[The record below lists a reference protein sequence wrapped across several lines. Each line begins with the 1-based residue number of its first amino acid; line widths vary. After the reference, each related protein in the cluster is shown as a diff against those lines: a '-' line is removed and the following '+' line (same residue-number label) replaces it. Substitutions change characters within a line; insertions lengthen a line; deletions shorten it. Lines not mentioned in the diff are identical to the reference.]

1 MDKDRAKDSEN
12 PIPAHPV
19 LTLVNSS
26 DEIIREIPCVPEF
39 TVCEALRSAGVKLRT
54 SCGGNGNCGHC
65 RILVLEGGADAPSQA
80 EMSLLNAGELER
92 GFRLACRLKP
102 AGNLKI
108 QLTDSIDL
116 SSGQSC
122 LSESTDNDVPPL
134 FLPAPIHIRP
144 PDPPKRYGAA
154 VDLGTTHIRI
164 SVCDL
169 KARLRVASRTIVN
182 PQTYYGTD
190 ILTRLEFT
198 LLNPGNAREIS
209 SVAAKAMGTAL
220 ERIAR
225 DFQFRAADIGR
236 ILFVGNTA
244 MLTILAG
251 KNFDLL
257 LDPGRGK
264 CEIDCRPLNVEELR
278 RNLGLETGTEI
289 ELAKPLAGFIGS
301 DLLAGVIASDLT
313 GAGAGSLYIDFGTN
327 SEIALW
333 DGKKIISAS
342 AAGGPAFEGG
352 GIGCGMLPG
361 PGAVYAA
368 RMTDDGTGLVCDT
381 IGGLEARGL
390 CGSAMV
396 DIIAELTGA
405 GILDDRGRFAPGAHK
420 NGYRLGDKNGG
431 LILKKRDVDS
441 FQRAKAAI
449 GGAVVCLMD
458 AAGMRTEDLKNIYI
472 SGAFGKYLD
481 IKNAIRIGLLPA
493 ISPRNIYKR
502 SNAALS
508 GAEYL
513 LFHRNSIEVIE
524 SLKNRSDFTDLSFS
538 DSFDKNFVKNLF
550 IKPFL
555 R

>member
-301 DLLAGVIASDLT
+301 DLLAGVIAS
-313 GAGAGSLYIDFGTN
+313 GPSGRRN
-327 SEIALW
+327 SV
-333 DGKKIISAS
+333 GFNRSRS
-342 AAGGPAFEGG
+342 
-352 GIGCGMLPG
+352 
-361 PGAVYAA
+361 
-368 RMTDDGTGLVCDT
+368 
-381 IGGLEARGL
+381 
-390 CGSAMV
+390 
-396 DIIAELTGA
+396 
-405 GILDDRGRFAPGAHK
+405 RFVV
-420 NGYRLGDKNGG
+420 YRL
-431 LILKKRDVDS
+431 R
-441 FQRAKAAI
+441 
-449 GGAVVCLMD
+449 
-458 AAGMRTEDLKNIYI
+458 
-472 SGAFGKYLD
+472 
-481 IKNAIRIGLLPA
+481 
-493 ISPRNIYKR
+493 
-502 SNAALS
+502 
-508 GAEYL
+508 
-513 LFHRNSIEVIE
+513 H
-524 SLKNRSDFTDLSFS
+524 
-538 DSFDKNFVKNLF
+538 
-550 IKPFL
+550 
-555 R
+555 